1 MLLWLGHV
9 HHEKRGTTTAV
20 LGGIA
25 AVMAAVVVETWT
37 VTAAVS
43 SIDVVGTVSGAGEQ

>member
-1 MLLWLGHV
+1 M

-20 LGGIA
+20 LAGIA
-25 AVMAAVVVETWT
+25 AVMAAVVVEMWT